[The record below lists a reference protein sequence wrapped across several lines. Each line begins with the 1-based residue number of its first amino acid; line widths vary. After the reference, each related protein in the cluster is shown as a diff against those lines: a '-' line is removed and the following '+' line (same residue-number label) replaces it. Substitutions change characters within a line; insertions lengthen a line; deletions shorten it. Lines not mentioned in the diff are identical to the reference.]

1 MARVIKCHSKL
12 TNQSSAKAGEGIAV
26 KPRASSLCAFI
37 VAFAASLPVAA
48 QSPPAPTPGASVAA
62 PSAAATSPCAVL
74 EEDNGEQRRVDEQR
88 LAKQLYDSAQLP
100 QPFHGVLGSN
110 VLPAEGLSRLTID
123 SRVNA
128 VQQSCVM
135 AFLADSAWGLTNLRP
150 LHFRSV
156 NVDIFK
162 DTSGS
167 ESTRIFFSIPDTES
181 PSGWIYKSA
190 TLILGAYPKA
200 GGDPI
205 FSFSLPVQIS
215 NRGYSRT
222 GGIIF
227 AVIAYLCAA
236 LATWK
241 KTGLSGRASFSLNP
255 VQITAGVLG
264 DGSISQL
271 QVFFFSLLVASLL
284 FFLWLWTGL
293 LSNIS
298 QDLLMLLGISSVGAV
313 GAKYTATLKSQL
325 SEDAA
330 KFLYAEG
337 WYSGPKITTLTDR
350 PRFADLLLTN
360 NRLDVYKF
368 QMAMFSVLVAIYI
381 LRTGTTD
388 LGEVK
393 ISETLLYLIGI
404 SQGVYVGGKAI
415 SERETSLNDRV
426 KSLIGLK
433 ARYARETDKAERDK
447 IAAAYAETANAA
459 KTDFE
464 AIAGISVDGGKLRLA

>member
-1 MARVIKCHSKL
+1 MRS
-12 TNQSSAKAGEGIAV
+12 
-26 KPRASSLCAFI
+26 RAPSLCAFV
-37 VAFAASLPVAA
+37 VAFACTALPVAA
-48 QSPPAPTPGASVAA
+48 QPLPAASPGTSAAGGAAARSVAA
-62 PSAAATSPCAVL
+62 GSACGVL
-74 EEDNGEQRRVDEQR
+74 EEDITDQKKTDEQR
-88 LAKQLYDSAQLP
+88 IAKQLYDTARLP
-100 QPFHGVLGSN
+100 QPFHGVLSSD
-110 VLPAEGLSRLTID
+110 VLPAEGLTRLTID
-123 SRVNA
+123 TRVNA
-128 VQQSCVM
+128 IQQSCVM
-135 AFLADSAWGLTNLRP
+135 AFLVDETWGLKNLRP

-162 DTSGS
+162 DTSGA
-167 ESTRIFFSIPDTES
+167 ELTRIFFSIPDTES
-181 PSGWIYKSA
+181 PSGWLYKSA

-205 FSFSLPVQIS
+205 FSFSLPVRIS
-215 NRGYSRT
+215 NRAYSRA
-222 GGIIF
+222 GGIGF

-241 KTGLSGRASFSLNP
+241 KTGLSGRSSFSLNP

-325 SEDAA
+325 SEDAT

-337 WYSGPKITTLTDR
+337 WYAGPKITTITEQ

-415 SERETSLNDRV
+415 SERETSLDERV
-426 KSLIGLK
+426 KSLIALK
-433 ARYARETDKAERDK
+433 ARYASETDKAKRDQ
-447 IAAAYAETANAA
+447 IAADYAKTANTA
-459 KTDFE
+459 KADFE
-464 AIAGISVDGGKLRLA
+464 AIAGISVDEGKLRLT

>member
-1 MARVIKCHSKL
+1 MLANKP
-12 TNQSSAKAGEGIAV
+12 SAMTGEDIAV
-26 KPRASSLCAFI
+26 RFCAPSFCA
-37 VAFAASLPVAA
+37 VVLAFACTALPVAA
-48 QSPPAPTPGASVAA
+48 QPLPAASPGTSAAGGAAARSVAA
-62 PSAAATSPCAVL
+62 GSACGVL
-74 EEDNGEQRRVDEQR
+74 EEDITDQKKTDEQR
-88 LAKQLYDSAQLP
+88 IAKQLYDTARLP
-100 QPFHGVLGSN
+100 QPFHGVLSSD
-110 VLPAEGLSRLTID
+110 VLPAEGLTRLTID
-123 SRVNA
+123 TRVNA
-128 VQQSCVM
+128 IQQSCVM
-135 AFLADSAWGLTNLRP
+135 AFLVDETWGLKNLRP

-162 DTSGS
+162 DTSGA
-167 ESTRIFFSIPDTES
+167 ELTRIFFSIPDTES
-181 PSGWIYKSA
+181 QSGWLYKSA
-190 TLILGAYPKA
+190 TL
-200 GGDPI
+200 I
-205 FSFSLPVQIS
+205 FSFSLPVRIS
-215 NRGYSRT
+215 NRAYSRA
-222 GGIIF
+222 GGIGF

-241 KTGLSGRASFSLNP
+241 KTGLSGRSSFSLNP

-313 GAKYTATLKSQL
+313 GAKYTATLKSRL
-325 SEDAA
+325 SEDTA

-337 WYSGPKITTLTDR
+337 WYSGPKITTITER

-388 LGEVK
+388 LGAVK

-415 SERETSLNDRV
+415 SERETSLDDRV
-426 KSLIGLK
+426 KSLIQLK
-433 ARYARETDKAERDK
+433 ARYASETDKAERDK

-464 AIAGISVDGGKLRLA
+464 AIAGISVDEGKLRLA

>member
-1 MARVIKCHSKL
+1 MARVIKCHAKL

-433 ARYARETDKAERDK
+433 ARYARETDKAEGDK

-464 AIAGISVDGGKLRLA
+464 AIAGISVDESKLRLA

>member
-1 MARVIKCHSKL
+1 M
-12 TNQSSAKAGEGIAV
+12 TGEDIAV
-26 KPRASSLCAFI
+26 RSCAPSLCA
-37 VAFAASLPVAA
+37 VVLAFACTALPVAA
-48 QSPPAPTPGASVAA
+48 QPLPAASPGTSAAGGAAARSVAA
-62 PSAAATSPCAVL
+62 GSACGVL
-74 EEDNGEQRRVDEQR
+74 EEDINDQKKTDEQR
-88 LAKQLYDSAQLP
+88 IAKQLYDTARLP
-100 QPFHGVLGSN
+100 QPFHGVLSSD
-110 VLPAEGLSRLTID
+110 VLPAEGLTRLTID
-123 SRVNA
+123 TRVNA
-128 VQQSCVM
+128 IQQSCVM
-135 AFLADSAWGLTNLRP
+135 AFLVDETWGLKNLRP

-162 DTSGS
+162 DTSGA
-167 ESTRIFFSIPDTES
+167 ELTRIFFSIPDTES
-181 PSGWIYKSA
+181 PSGWLYKSA

-215 NRGYSRT
+215 NRAYSRA
-222 GGIIF
+222 GGIVF

-241 KTGLSGRASFSLNP
+241 KTGLSGRSSFSLNP

-313 GAKYTATLKSQL
+313 GAKYTATLKSRL
-325 SEDAA
+325 SEDTA

-337 WYSGPKITTLTDR
+337 WYSGPKITTITER

-415 SERETSLNDRV
+415 SERETSLDDRV
-426 KSLIGLK
+426 KSLIQLK
-433 ARYARETDKAERDK
+433 ARYAGETDKAERDK

-464 AIAGISVDGGKLRLA
+464 AIAGISVDEGKLRLA

>member
-1 MARVIKCHSKL
+1 M
-12 TNQSSAKAGEGIAV
+12 

-181 PSGWIYKSA
+181 PSGWLYKSA

-298 QDLLMLLGISSVGAV
+298 QDLLMLLGISSAGAV

-325 SEDAA
+325 SEDTA

-415 SERETSLNDRV
+415 SERETSLDKRV
-426 KSLIGLK
+426 KSLAALK
-433 ARYARETDKAERDK
+433 AKFAAETDTEKKDQL
-447 IAAAYAETANAA
+447 AADYAETANAA
-459 KTDFE
+459 KADFE
-464 AIAGISVDGGKLRLA
+464 AIAGISVDEGKLRLA